1 MTRPGCDH
9 RTAVM
14 KRLFILL
21 ALCGC
26 SKTNDVPELR
36 QDAIALVKY
45 YQPKRED
52 IERRFHEVIA
62 QSGRVPKNLPGSDEA
77 TRALADTKEKLGALA
92 NLEKLVEK
100 RADELASQGKREE
113 LQRFVEDEQHQFEE
127 GITFA
132 NENMSEAESWL
143 AEAIRSTGRAAP
155 AAPTAPPAD
164 ENIPATAIP

>member
-1 MTRPGCDH
+1 
-9 RTAVM
+9 M

-21 ALCGC
+21 AVCGC

-36 QDAIALVKY
+36 NDALALVKY
-45 YQPKRED
+45 YQPKREEID
-52 IERRFHEVIA
+52 RRFHEVIA

-92 NLEKLVEK
+92 NLEKQVEK
-100 RADELASQGKREE
+100 QADALANEGKREE
-113 LQRFVEDEQHQFEE
+113 LQRLVEDEGRQFEE
-127 GITFA
+127 GISFA

-143 AEAIRSTGRAAP
+143 AEAIRSNGRAAP
-155 AAPTAPPAD
+155 AAPAPTD